1 MARDYINYEYHKS
14 HLLGM
19 DYCMHKE
26 TGEVIFQD
34 GVRYTQQE
42 ILLLKELK
50 NKPDITKEKKAEVIK
65 NLHALKKEFG
75 GEITSD
81 KIKKELKENG
91 RE

>member
-1 MARDYINYEYHKS
+1 MARDYKNYHYHKS

-19 DYCMHKE
+19 DYCMHKV

-34 GVRYTQQE
+34 GVRYIQQE

-50 NKPDITKEKKAEVIK
+50 DNPDISKEKKAEVIK
-65 NLHALKKEFG
+65 NLHAIKKEFS

-81 KIKKELKENG
+81 KIEKELKENG